1 MNAHMQRLIR
11 LVAPP
16 QGAARPRDW
25 GDVARE
31 LGIQLPADYRELID
45 TYGGGCLDKYLWVLE
60 PDCQKRPYDLLSSVE
75 ERDESFKML
84 WEEGEEK
91 PAQLLEVPESRLIPW
106 ASTDNG
112 EFIYWLALAGAH
124 PDSWT
129 VMVNEARGAWWE
141 HFEVGCAEFLVSLL
155 TGETRSEI
163 ISTSFPLPD
172 HEFRSIASF

>member
-1 MNAHMQRLIR
+1 MQRLIR
-11 LVAPP
+11 LAAPL

-31 LGIQLPADYRELID
+31 LRIQLPADYRELID
-45 TYGGGCLDKYLWVLE
+45 TYGGGCFDNYLWLLE

-91 PAQLLEVPESRLIPW
+91 PAQLLEVPENRLIPW

-155 TGETRSEI
+155 TGEIRSEI
-163 ISTSFPLPD
+163 LSTSFPLPD